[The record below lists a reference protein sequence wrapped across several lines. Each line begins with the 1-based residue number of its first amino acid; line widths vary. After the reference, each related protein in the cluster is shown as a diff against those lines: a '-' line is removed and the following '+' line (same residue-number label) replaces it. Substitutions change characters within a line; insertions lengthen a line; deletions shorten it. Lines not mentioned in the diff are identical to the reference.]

1 MKRIKAV
8 EDGEPIPR
16 DILSSILQVACE
28 LKRIILWQWLG
39 YMISSTAAKESVDIE
54 DLVDDFVT
62 FYIAGAITSILNL
75 TLCHTVYCAG
85 QETTSNLLSTTMVMI
100 HQHPDV
106 LCRYTVYTT
115 SLYTYS

>member
-28 LKRIILWQWLG
+28 SIEFSTSL
-39 YMISSTAAKESVDIE
+39 ISIFYTCTATKESVDIE

-62 FYIAGAITSILNL
+62 FYIAGEWIYS
-75 TLCHTVYCAG
+75 
-85 QETTSNLLSTTMVMI
+85 VM
-100 HQHPDV
+100 
-106 LCRYTVYTT
+106 C
-115 SLYTYS
+115 